1 MTFRGR
7 NLSVDWG
14 HLIILLLIGGAT
26 SWYIMD
32 ARSVSTDT
40 NNLLLI
46 QPLALATLILIAV
59 VVPQC
64 FHYVDPLAD
73 DAGPA
78 DDGQPKEVKPSDLM
92 QAKLP
97 TERADVIKML
107 SMGGLLGLFVFSLQP
122 LGFDIA
128 ILLFSGIGMAIC
140 GERRPL
146 PLIVFPVIVTLIT
159 VYGFKALMPYPM
171 ITTLL

>member
-7 NLSVDWG
+7 SVTIDWG
-14 HLIILLLIGGAT
+14 HLIVLALIAGAT
-26 SWYIMD
+26 LWYILD

-46 QPLALATLILIAV
+46 QPLSVATLILCAV
-59 VVPQC
+59 VLPQC
-64 FHYVDPLAD
+64 FRFAD
-73 DAGPA
+73 HGEMPEPE
-78 DDGQPKEVKPSDLM
+78 QKREVKPADLM

-97 TERADVIKML
+97 TERVEVIKML
-107 SMGGLLGLFVFSLQP
+107 VFGALLGLFVFSLTRI
-122 LGFDIA
+122 GFDIA
-128 ILLFSGIGMAIC
+128 ILLFCAIGMAIC

-146 PLIVFPVIVTLIT
+146 PLIAFPLAVTLIT

-171 ITTLL
+171 VTTLL